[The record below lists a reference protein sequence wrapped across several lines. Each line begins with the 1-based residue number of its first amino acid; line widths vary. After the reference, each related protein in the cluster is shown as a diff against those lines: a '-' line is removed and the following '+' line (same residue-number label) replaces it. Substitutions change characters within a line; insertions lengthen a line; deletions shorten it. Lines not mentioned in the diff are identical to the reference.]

1 MEHLRRHCGAVQGRR
16 KWEPENG
23 LLRVALGWPLGFPV
37 AQVSLPLFYLV
48 RHFWTDLILGYTKS
62 V

>member
-1 MEHLRRHCGAVQGRR
+1 MQGRR

-23 LLRVALGWPLGFPV
+23 LLRLGLGWPLGFLV